1 MNAAKLQAK
10 KLLNY
15 RFKNEHGRVKTAN
28 VIEVY
33 KNIINSHHS
42 AIETL
47 TIWTTVLSDF
57 IPQCLKKYVNE
68 TLRTKLERFDRLK
81 ILREY
86 RSVYDTFITHLRW
99 SIDRGLGVHNETNF
113 DTIKFIIDDYKEFL
127 RSLKS
132 VRDEMVEY
140 QVQTAEV
147 SKKYIKPIQ
156 HFNQVLTYEKG
167 RRGLHYVRQ
176 YY

>member
-1 MNAAKLQAK
+1 MNATKLQAK

-15 RFKNEHGRVKTAN
+15 RFKNEHGYVKTAN

-33 KNIINSHHS
+33 KNIIKTHHS
-42 AIETL
+42 AVETL
-47 TIWTTVLSDF
+47 SIWTTVLSDF

-81 ILREY
+81 VLKEY
-86 RSVYDTFITHLRW
+86 RDAYDTFITHLGW
-99 SIDRGLGVHNETNF
+99 SIDRGLGVHNESNF
-113 DTIKFIIDDYKEFL
+113 DTIKFIIDDYTTFL
-127 RSLKS
+127 RSLKF

-140 QVQTAEV
+140 QVQTAKV
-147 SKKYIKPIQ
+147 PKKYTHPIQ
-156 HFNQVLTYEKG
+156 YFKRVLTYEKG
-167 RRGLHYVRQ
+167 HRGLHYVRQ